1 MSESEQTTAANEE
14 ESTPVEESPTAQEAP
29 AAEVAAPAGEGRTA
43 HIKKR
48 NVVMV
53 IVLSVITLGIY
64 AIYWY
69 YSTLKELHQANGKAD
84 SALKWTLI
92 MFIPIIGLL
101 SAWHHS
107 SEYAEFVDGKYP
119 GIAIF
124 ILWLVFVPVVW
135 ILVQSDLNR
144 AASPSS

>member
-1 MSESEQTTAANEE
+1 M
-14 ESTPVEESPTAQEAP
+14 TPLECGIIIDGIP
-29 AAEVAAPAGEGRTA
+29 EGAISRKVGL
-43 HIKKR
+43 IW
-48 NVVMV
+48 
-53 IVLSVITLGIY
+53 GIPD
-64 AIYWY
+64 WY
-69 YSTLKELHQANGKAD
+69 YSTLKELHQANGKDD